1 MQPSIHTVS
10 AKSVARVK
18 ERRGRVEVHSK
29 NLSFHTHTH
38 THTRFL
44 IAVDIRRTNT
54 QALTHTV
61 DSCVVQ
67 VVPKGALAAE
77 GAISIN
83 AGPVDADTQVL

>member
-1 MQPSIHTVS
+1 MR
-10 AKSVARVK
+10 K
-18 ERRGRVEVHSK
+18 
-29 NLSFHTHTH
+29 
-38 THTRFL
+38 
-44 IAVDIRRTNT
+44 TNT

-61 DSCVVQ
+61 DSCVVE

>member
-29 NLSFHTHTH
+29 TFLSTHTH

>member
-1 MQPSIHTVS
+1 MQPSIHTGS
-10 AKSVARVK
+10 AKPVARVK
-18 ERRGRVEVHSK
+18 KERGRVEVHSK
-29 NLSFHTHTH
+29 VLLSTHTL
-38 THTRFL
+38 TCLL
-44 IAVDIRRTNT
+44 IAADMRKTNT

-61 DSCVVQ
+61 DSCVVE

>member
-29 NLSFHTHTH
+29 TFLSTHTH

-67 VVPKGALAAE
+67 VVPKGALTAE